1 MSSPAAPYRTPA
13 QLRKA
18 AGRLR
23 RISLRNLKT
32 EPITSSE
39 CELLRKAADTLEA
52 LAAGH
57 DVVVQTS
64 ITLEP
69 KP

>member
-1 MSSPAAPYRTPA
+1 MSSPAAPYRTPDSLRRA
-13 QLRKA
+13 AEKLRGLRKLEVFSA
-18 AGRLR
+18 KERL
-23 RISLRNLKT
+23 L
-32 EPITSSE
+32 
-39 CELLRKAADTLEA
+39 LLRVSTTLEA

-69 KP
+69 K